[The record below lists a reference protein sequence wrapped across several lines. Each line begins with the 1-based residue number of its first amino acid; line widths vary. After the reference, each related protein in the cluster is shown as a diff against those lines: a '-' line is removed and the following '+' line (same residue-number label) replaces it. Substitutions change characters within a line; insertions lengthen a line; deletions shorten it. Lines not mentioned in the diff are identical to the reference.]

1 MGFSRMSTPS
11 SDKQKQILAID
22 LDDVLATSNEVLND
36 FINERYGT
44 SYKLDDYNGGSL
56 KDIWKISWPEVKQR
70 LDVFDK
76 ELGQSAIKPDAE
88 TVEVLRKLKTKYDLV
103 IITARHSYFRESTLV
118 WVEDQ
123 LENLIH
129 GTHFTVIDDD
139 NVITKAQAMR
149 NIGAFCLIDDNVEH
163 CEIAAA
169 EGLEAILF
177 GELPWNKNAILPPGV
192 RRAKNW
198 QEVAEYFNV

>member
-1 MGFSRMSTPS
+1 MSTLS
-11 SDKQKQILAID
+11 TDKQKPILAVD
-22 LDDVLATSNEVLND
+22 LDDVLATSNEVLNN

-56 KDIWKISWPEVKQR
+56 KDIWKISWLEVKQR

-76 ELGQSAIKPDAE
+76 EVGQGAIKPDPE
-88 TVEVLRKLKTKYDLV
+88 TIVVLKKLKVKYDLV
-103 IITARHSYFRESTLV
+103 IITARHS
-118 WVEDQ
+118 
-123 LENLIH
+123 
-129 GTHFTVIDDD
+129 HFTVIDDD
-139 NVITKAQAMR
+139 TVVTKAHAMR
-149 NIGAFCLIDDNVEH
+149 EIGAFCLIDDNVEH

-177 GELPWNKNAILPPGV
+177 GELPWNRNAILPPGV

-198 QEVAEYFNV
+198 QEVAEYFDEQS